1 MRVLDTFTT
10 VQYPHRKQYPGADGM
25 RTQSIDTSP
34 EFERIQIAR
43 IRAFSAAKKFTSVR
57 SWTQSITSANLH
69 ATDSSSDTLPES
81 DRAVA
86 FVAREYGDHLAH
98 LFVNAIEKQPE
109 WRLQRPD
116 IQETLL
122 PILDSATS
130 LNVPALLI
138 GSVAG
143 SIYGFPRS
151 AQDVD
156 ILADFH
162 KDHLAFLFEHLAHSY
177 IFDPQIITLPQQH
190 FTSFRLLHIS
200 RLIKIDV
207 FLPSTVFEREILER
221 AQAQMLLEE
230 KAPALIASAEDI
242 TLLNLLQYQAQ
253 GKNADDRWND
263 ILGILKVQAPTID
276 LAYLDRQAK
285 KMNIEGLLSQASID
299 AGIRDEE
306 PSSSL

>member
-1 MRVLDTFTT
+1 
-10 VQYPHRKQYPGADGM
+10 M

-69 ATDSSSDTLPES
+69 ATDSSSDTLPER

-86 FVAREYGDHLAH
+86 FVAREYGDHIAH
-98 LFVNAIEKQPE
+98 LFVNAIELQPG

-116 IQETLL
+116 IQEALL
-122 PILDSATS
+122 PILDAAAA

-177 IFDPQIITLPQQH
+177 IFDPQSITSRQQH
-190 FTSFRLLHIS
+190 LTSFSLLHVS

-207 FLPSTVFEREILER
+207 ILPSTVFERALLKR
-221 AQAQMLLEE
+221 KQTQMLLEE
-230 KAPALIASAEDI
+230 KAPVSIASAEDV
-242 TLLNLLQYQAQ
+242 TLLSLLLCHSRRHHPQ
-253 GKNADDRWND
+253 
-263 ILGILKVQAPTID
+263 
-276 LAYLDRQAK
+276 
-285 KMNIEGLLSQASID
+285 
-299 AGIRDEE
+299 
-306 PSSSL
+306 

>member
-1 MRVLDTFTT
+1 
-10 VQYPHRKQYPGADGM
+10 M

-69 ATDSSSDTLPES
+69 SADNSSDDILER

-98 LFVNAIEKQPE
+98 LFFSAIEKQPK
-109 WRLQRPD
+109 WRLQMPD
-116 IQETLL
+116 IQEALL
-122 PILDSATS
+122 PILDSAEQ
-130 LNVPALLI
+130 LDVPALLI

-143 SIYGFPRS
+143 SIYGFPRL
-151 AQDVD
+151 AHDVD

-162 KDHLAFLFEHLAHSY
+162 KEHLAFLFEHLAHTY
-177 IFDPQIITLPQQH
+177 VFDPHAITLSLQQH
-190 FTSFRLLHIS
+190 PSFSLLHVS

-207 FLPSTVFEREILER
+207 SLPSTVFERALLKR
-221 AQAQMLLEE
+221 SQAQMLIEGRSPL
-230 KAPALIASAEDI
+230 LIASAEDMI
-242 TLLNLLQYQAQ
+242 VLNLIQYQAQ
-253 GKNADDRWND
+253 GNNADDRWND
-263 ILGILKVQAPTID
+263 LLGILKVQALTVD

-285 KMNIEGLLSQASID
+285 ALGVEALLLQALLD
-299 AGIRDEE
+299 AGIHDNE
-306 PSSSL
+306 PSSSLQKGASLL